1 MKDKQA
7 EEQERKLKEGIRR
20 RMQGQDISKDFE
32 RVNTSLQDA
41 SFLNNNINNNNNI
54 ENNNNNE
61 TAQNDENY
69 INYMRKIDS
78 DYQVLRQSINNG
90 IDKRLND
97 KINII
102 NNEDIFRDLNK
113 EKRNNMIKKQNQ
125 FAEFLMGDMH
135 SPPTPIKIEYTKSY
149 NIYIQ

>member
-1 MKDKQA
+1 MKQ
-7 EEQERKLKEGIRR
+7 LK
-20 RMQGQDISKDFE
+20 MMK
-32 RVNTSLQDA
+32 
-41 SFLNNNINNNNNI
+41 
-54 ENNNNNE
+54 
-61 TAQNDENY
+61 

-149 NIYIQ
+149 NIYNNPLSHSFSQKSKFPLKSYKNIKII